1 MELYLAGNHSYHFKT
16 QWIELLRL
24 TPPQILELF
33 SFNGIINI
41 WKNLY
46 IDSQEISKLLNHYS
60 GSYQKYYKRMMEV
73 FLSGQVAWRLCLH
86 EGLPA
91 PPHPISVT
99 EQKELAMLIYM
110 AGGYSGNLRPF
121 WDKFAKFIQQNDRNA
136 VINHFDKAMELYLAG
151 NYGSKNNAQ
160 AADPKGLQFGSA
172 ACAQFDWSG
181 LNILESF
188 FYLRGNTTYGD
199 LIPYYRNFLL
209 DSGAFTFM
217 QGAKGKVDWD
227 GYVEEFAA
235 YINKYDIKRFFE
247 LDIDS
252 IVGIKE
258 VERLRSKLEKLT
270 NKQPIPVWHISRGK
284 DYFFQMCDAYKYV
297 AIGGIVTKEI
307 PTKKYEPLFPWFIQ
321 EAHKKGCKIHGLG
334 YTNIQG
340 LHKYHFDSVD
350 STAWL
355 YGNRGGYVYIFNPAT
370 GMIEQRRSDSGAR
383 LNSREA
389 AVHNF
394 NEWVK
399 FQKYARIKL

>member
-1 MELYLAGNHSYHFKT
+1 
-16 QWIELLRL
+16 
-24 TPPQILELF
+24 
-33 SFNGIINI
+33 
-41 WKNLY
+41 
-46 IDSQEISKLLNHYS
+46 
-60 GSYQKYYKRMMEV
+60 
-73 FLSGQVAWRLCLH
+73 
-86 EGLPA
+86 
-91 PPHPISVT
+91 
-99 EQKELAMLIYM
+99 MLIYM
-110 AGGYSGNLRPF
+110 AGGYSGNIRPF
-121 WDKFAKFIQQNDRNA
+121 WDSFAKSIQDEQLYLAGGNGKEKIIR
-136 VINHFDKAMELYLAG
+136 NHFDKAMELYLAG
-151 NYGSKNNAQ
+151 NYGSKDNAQ
-160 AADPKGLQFGSA
+160 AADPNCKPFGSA

-199 LIPYYRNFLL
+199 IIPYYRNFLL

-217 QGAKGKVDWD
+217 QGAKGKIDWD

-258 VERLRSKLEKLT
+258 VERLRAKLEKLT
-270 NKQPIPVWHISRGK
+270 NKQSIPVWHLNRGK
-284 DYFFQMCDAYKYV
+284 EYYFRMCDEYKYV
-297 AIGGIVTKEI
+297 ALGGIAIKEI
-307 PTKKYEPLFPWFIQ
+307 PMKKFEPMFPWFIQ
-321 EAHKKGCKIHGLG
+321 EAHKRGCKIHGLG

-355 YGNRGGYVYIFNPAT
+355 YGNRGGYVYLFNPKNGT
-370 GMIEQRRSDSGAR
+370 IDQQRSSIGAR

-399 FQKYARIKL
+399 FQKYARLKL